1 MNELQT
7 NEIEYSNRDMVKEIM
22 GYLRYVAIVVVIALI
37 VIFGYKGY
45 KSYKSLRSD
54 VSQIKTQLG
63 ELSSGTKPTI
73 TVDGKTYP
81 ALNLILN
88 GIYRTTPALTK

>member
-1 MNELQT
+1 
-7 NEIEYSNRDMVKEIM
+7 MVKEIM
-22 GYLRYVAIVVVIALI
+22 GYFRYVAIVVVIALI

-54 VSQIKTQLG
+54 ITQVKTQLS
-63 ELSSGTKPTI
+63 ELGSGTQPTVTI
-73 TVDGKTYP
+73 DGKTYS

-88 GIYRTTPALTK
+88 GIYRVTPSPTPNK